1 MTDIE
6 GKIIGIVA
14 KETRRGSEEISL
26 DLKVEDIESLDL
38 VQIIFAIEDEF
49 QIYVPQDDE
58 GFKLETLRD
67 VVEGVQSL
75 IAQKQ
80 ASA

>member
-1 MTDIE
+1 MNDIE
-6 GKIIGIVA
+6 GKIINIVA
-14 KETRRGSEEISL
+14 KETRRGQEDISL

>member
-6 GKIIGIVA
+6 GKIISIVA

>member
-6 GKIIGIVA
+6 GTIISIVA

>member
-1 MTDIE
+1 MNDIE
-6 GKIIGIVA
+6 GKIINIVA
-14 KETRRGSEEISL
+14 KETRRGREDISL